1 MPAETP
7 ADPWVALRRH
17 TPASIALGRVGNSLP
32 TNEVL
37 RLAAAQA
44 QARDA
49 VHMALDL
56 PGLSA
61 ALQADGWATL
71 EVNSR
76 ATTRGDY
83 LRRPDLGRRL
93 DVASAELV
101 TAAAAAAAAASPAIA
116 SRGFDLALVV
126 GDGLS
131 AAAAH
136 EQAVPTLHQLRLA
149 FAGVLRLSP
158 VVLASQARVAVAD
171 EIGELLNARAVLI
184 LLGERP
190 GLSAPHSLG
199 AYLTYGPKLGR
210 SDAERNCVSN
220 IQAAGLSPQVAGR
233 RLAWLLGEALRR
245 RLSGVALKDDS
256 STQLLTS

>member
-1 MPAETP
+1 MPAETA

-17 TPASIALGRVGNSLP
+17 TPARIALGRAGNSLP
-32 TNEVL
+32 TGEVL

-49 VHMALDL
+49 VHRALDL
-56 PGLSA
+56 PGLSV

-71 EVNSR
+71 VVHSR

-93 DVASAELV
+93 DAASAGLA
-101 TAAAAAAAAASPAIA
+101 TAAAAAAIA
-116 SRGFDLALVV
+116 SSGCDLALVV

-136 EQAVPTLHQLRLA
+136 EQAVPTLHQLRQALA
-149 FAGVLRLSP
+149 GALRLSP
-158 VVLASQARVAVAD
+158 VVLASQARVALAD
-171 EIGELLNARAVLI
+171 EIGELLQARAVLI

-199 AYLTYGPKLGR
+199 AYLTYGPKLGL

-220 IQAAGLSPQVAGR
+220 IHAAGLSPQVAGR